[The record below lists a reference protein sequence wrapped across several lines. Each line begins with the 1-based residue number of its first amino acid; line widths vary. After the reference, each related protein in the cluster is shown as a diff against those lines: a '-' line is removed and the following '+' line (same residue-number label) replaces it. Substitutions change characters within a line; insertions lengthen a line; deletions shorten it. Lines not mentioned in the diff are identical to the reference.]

1 MRPSRVTLEQAQ
13 ELFKTCMPVRKKEEK
28 RSADCLGQIL
38 AKPVYAAVTQPPF
51 PRSAM
56 DGFALRS
63 RDICRADIQHPVT
76 LEVTGCVCAGQET
89 EFMLKPHQAVRIM
102 TGAMIPEGADCVVK
116 QEDAEWDERA
126 VRIYHNAKLG
136 ENYCPAGEDFSAG
149 DLLAEAGTPVDSY
162 LLAVVTAAGVR
173 NLTVYKRLKAAV
185 ITTGDELQNT
195 ETPLQP
201 GKIYDANGIW
211 LCTRLREMDCE
222 VVRYQTAGDDQN
234 KIADEIREAWKEADL
249 ILTTGGVSVGEKDL
263 LPGVIEN
270 LTGNVLFH
278 GIQVKPGM
286 PTMLSVVKGTP
297 VLSLSGNPFA
307 VEALF
312 EVLAGGY
319 LTDMEASRY
328 LQKNQMKILKQ
339 TFVKT
344 GKMKRIVKGR
354 CDESGVYL
362 PQIQKN
368 GQLKNGIGSN
378 CLVIFPEG
386 ERTYTEGEAVRV
398 IRI

>member
-1 MRPSRVTLEQAQ
+1 
-13 ELFKTCMPVRKKEEK
+13 
-28 RSADCLGQIL
+28 
-38 AKPVYAAVTQPPF
+38 
-51 PRSAM
+51 
-56 DGFALRS
+56 
-63 RDICRADIQHPVT
+63 
-76 LEVTGCVCAGQET
+76 
-89 EFMLKPHQAVRIM
+89 MLKPHQAVRIM

-126 VRIYHNAKLG
+126 VRIYHNAKPG

-162 LLAVVTAAGVR
+162 LLAAVTAAGVR

-222 VVRYQTAGDDQN
+222 VVRYQTAGDDQS

-286 PTMLSVVKGTP
+286 PTMLSVVKETP
-297 VLSLSGNPFA
+297 VLSLSCNPFA

-328 LQKNQMKILKQ
+328 LQKNQMKALKQ

-344 GKMKRIVKGR
+344 GEMKRIVKGR

>member
-56 DGFALRS
+56 DGFALRG

-76 LEVTGCVCAGQET
+76 LEVTGCVCAGQKT

-126 VRIYHNAKLG
+126 VRIYHNAKPG

-149 DLLAEAGTPVDSY
+149 DLLAEAGTTVDSY
-162 LLAVVTAAGVR
+162 LLAAVTAAGVR

-222 VVRYQTAGDDQN
+222 VVR
-234 KIADEIREAWKEADL
+234 
-249 ILTTGGVSVGEKDL
+249 
-263 LPGVIEN
+263 
-270 LTGNVLFH
+270 
-278 GIQVKPGM
+278 
-286 PTMLSVVKGTP
+286 
-297 VLSLSGNPFA
+297 LSL
-307 VEALF
+307 
-312 EVLAGGY
+312 
-319 LTDMEASRY
+319 
-328 LQKNQMKILKQ
+328 IH
-339 TFVKT
+339 
-344 GKMKRIVKGR
+344 I
-354 CDESGVYL
+354 
-362 PQIQKN
+362 
-368 GQLKNGIGSN
+368 
-378 CLVIFPEG
+378 
-386 ERTYTEGEAVRV
+386 
-398 IRI
+398 

>member
-63 RDICRADIQHPVT
+63 RDICRADMQHPVT
-76 LEVTGCVCAGQET
+76 LEVTGCVCAGQKT
-89 EFMLKPHQAVRIM
+89 ELVLKPYQAVRIM

-126 VRIYHNAKLG
+126 VRIYHNAKPG

-149 DLLAEAGTPVDSY
+149 DLLAEAGTLVDSY
-162 LLAVVTAAGVR
+162 LLAAVTAAGVR

-286 PTMLSVVKGTP
+286 PTMLSMVKGTP

-312 EVLAGGY
+312 EV
-319 LTDMEASRY
+319 
-328 LQKNQMKILKQ
+328 
-339 TFVKT
+339 
-344 GKMKRIVKGR
+344 
-354 CDESGVYL
+354 
-362 PQIQKN
+362 
-368 GQLKNGIGSN
+368 
-378 CLVIFPEG
+378 
-386 ERTYTEGEAVRV
+386 
-398 IRI
+398 

>member
-1 MRPSRVTLEQAQ
+1 M
-13 ELFKTCMPVRKKEEK
+13 
-28 RSADCLGQIL
+28 
-38 AKPVYAAVTQPPF
+38 
-51 PRSAM
+51 
-56 DGFALRS
+56 
-63 RDICRADIQHPVT
+63 
-76 LEVTGCVCAGQET
+76 
-89 EFMLKPHQAVRIM
+89 
-102 TGAMIPEGADCVVK
+102 
-116 QEDAEWDERA
+116 
-126 VRIYHNAKLG
+126 
-136 ENYCPAGEDFSAG
+136 
-149 DLLAEAGTPVDSY
+149 
-162 LLAVVTAAGVR
+162 
-173 NLTVYKRLKAAV
+173 YKRLKAAV

-222 VVRYQTAGDDQN
+222 VVRYQTAGDDQS

-328 LQKNQMKILKQ
+328 LQKNQRKVLKQ

-386 ERTYTEGEAVRV
+386 ERTYTEREAVRV